1 MSLKNL
7 KNFAKKYIR
16 RIRQME
22 FENQQNQESKVK
34 LKDSAQRLGED
45 LAYTFKGLYKMHDYL
60 KFEYESLII
69 GSFIV
74 GVYLI
79 SDIKIFGIEFI
90 VNKVLSIVSVC
101 IAGYMLFKKQEYE
114 KIQGYALLA
123 NNIKNL
129 YDIIEKKYLN
139 NEELDDSIYE
149 QARELKAKTDVYN
162 ISGKSYIKVKDTI
175 DDEMDLEWIY
185 GIGYNRK

>member
-1 MSLKNL
+1 
-7 KNFAKKYIR
+7 
-16 RIRQME
+16 ME